1 MGTIK
6 VCLLSL
12 LMMMP
17 ISSWACDNQG
27 SLIEGFLQ
35 RNKHWVEVENQ
46 HSTNIAKRNPILID
60 INFRNPEKSKILTF
74 KNQNDLLGAIKS
86 RDYSAGEEQLSSIN
100 SICLKN
106 NVLEI
111 KSNQG
116 DAKLF
121 YTGKVL
127 NAEVRYGIFGSTFYF
142 KKH

>member
-1 MGTIK
+1 
-6 VCLLSL
+6 
-12 LMMMP
+12 MP
-17 ISSWACDNQG
+17 ISSWACDNQS

-35 RNKHWVEVENQ
+35 RHKHWVEIENKN
-46 HSTNIAKRNPILID
+46 STNIAQKNPILID

-74 KNQNDLLGAIKS
+74 KSQNDLLGAIKS
-86 RDYSAGEEQLSSIN
+86 RDYSAGEEQLSSIS

-106 NVLEI
+106 NALEI

-116 DAKLF
+116 NAKLF

>member
-6 VCLLSL
+6 VYLLSL
-12 LMMMP
+12 IILMP
-17 ISSWACDNQG
+17 ISSWACDSQS

-35 RNKHWVEVENQ
+35 RNKYWIEVENKT
-46 HSTNIAKRNPILID
+46 STHIAKKNPILID

-74 KNQNDLLGAIKS
+74 KNQTDLLGAIKS
-86 RDYSAGEEQLSSIN
+86 KDYSAGEEQISSI
-100 SICLKN
+100 SSVCLKDN
-106 NVLEI
+106 ALEI

-116 DAKLF
+116 NAKLF

-127 NAEVRYGIFGSTFYF
+127 NAEVSYGIFGSTFYF